1 VIGPLYCS
9 MEPPSRPSMSS
20 STLTPSVGSARA
32 ANAYCPLDDE
42 TLTMPEPVIVDRL
55 TVKAWATGVTPSDA
69 STWPLTVAMSACL
82 TTLTYTGPFPLTG
95 TIVSTSPVPDGELV
109 VRTSTP
115 AEVTAALVVIV
126 NPPAALQEQYER
138 INVGGTSTVVAAA
151 VQAGVGRV
159 AFFSTIAVYGPSH
172 GKILTEDTPSRPDT
186 FYARTKL
193 AAEKIVLEAKGADG
207 GPIGVVLR
215 LGAVYGSGIKG
226 NYQRL
231 VQSLAK
237 GCFIPVGDG
246 SNRRSLVYDR
256 DVAQAA
262 VLAAAHPDAA
272 GRIYNVTDGEFHTMK
287 DIIATLCHALGRRPP
302 AFALPLPPV
311 RWAAGLLEESSKIV
325 HLRSPMTRETITKY
339 TEDMAVDGQRIR
351 KELGFTPRYDLSH
364 GWKETVQEMRQAGI
378 L

>member
-1 VIGPLYCS
+1 MGLEVVVMKRRPLILVTGATGAIGPRVVEAFHAEGYTIRTLS
-9 MEPPSRPSMSS
+9 IDPP
-20 STLTPSVGSARA
+20 LASVW
-32 ANAYCPLDDE
+32 PDDVE
-42 TLTMPEPVIVDRL
+42 NLIGDV
-55 TVKAWATGVTPSDA
+55 SDA
-69 STWPLTVAMSACL
+69 SAVCAAMKDAK
-82 TTLTYTGPFPLTG
+82 
-95 TIVSTSPVPDGELV
+95 IVIHL
-109 VRTSTP
+109 
-115 AEVTAALVVIV
+115 AALLHIV